1 MGVSRVKQMQKIQ
14 TKAAELAAEI
24 ELLKDE
30 FEEAFDN
37 MPESLQG
44 SERGEKAEERIGILE
59 NWHGELEA
67 IAEEDIES

>member
-1 MGVSRVKQMQKIQ
+1 MAKSRIQQMEAIQ
-14 TKAAELAAEI
+14 TKAAELAAEV

-44 SERGEKAEERIGILE
+44 SEKGERAQDRIGVLE

-67 IAEEDIES
+67 IAEEGIE